1 MKIAIHQPEHFPYM
15 GFFCKMKEADVFVIL
30 DDVQYKK
37 NNWQN
42 RNKFLNKNK
51 VEEYFGVQVEKDAT
65 KKLIK
70 DVNIVKGPWEN
81 KNIKK
86 IKQNFNIDLTEI
98 YNCKKLIDI
107 NMKSI
112 IWGREKLNITT
123 PLVYSSNFEI
133 KSKGSQ
139 RLVDICQELKATEYI
154 SGEGGKDYLDEKIFN
169 CKVTYFK
176 PNISN
181 YYSIINNVM

>member
-139 RLVDICQELKATEYI
+139 RLVDICQELKATEYN
-154 SGEGGKDYLDEKIFN
+154 SGEGGKD
-169 CKVTYFK
+169 
-176 PNISN
+176 
-181 YYSIINNVM
+181 

>member
-1 MKIAIHQPEHFPYM
+1 
-15 GFFCKMKEADVFVIL
+15 
-30 DDVQYKK
+30 
-37 NNWQN
+37 
-42 RNKFLNKNK
+42 
-51 VEEYFGVQVEKDAT
+51 
-65 KKLIK
+65 
-70 DVNIVKGPWEN
+70 
-81 KNIKK
+81 
-86 IKQNFNIDLTEI
+86 
-98 YNCKKLIDI
+98 
-107 NMKSI
+107 MKSI